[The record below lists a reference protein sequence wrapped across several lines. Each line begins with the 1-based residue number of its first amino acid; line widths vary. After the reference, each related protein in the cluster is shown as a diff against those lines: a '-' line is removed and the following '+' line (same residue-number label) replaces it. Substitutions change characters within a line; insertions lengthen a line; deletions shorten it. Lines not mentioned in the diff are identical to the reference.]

1 MRFHL
6 RSAILWDLANSGA
19 MKTLENQAEIEIM
32 QLGCRTQSWVLFK
45 MPDTVG
51 QRPPETAKVHR
62 IGRRALFLPSRAKRW
77 PCQRGL
83 RRIPQTK
90 ASADQSGGKRDCPFA
105 KD

>member
-51 QRPPETAKVHR
+51 QRPPETAKVHILHLQIFMR
-62 IGRRALFLPSRAKRW
+62 STPAEARSRYGLDRWDRRCF
-77 PCQRGL
+77 
-83 RRIPQTK
+83 
-90 ASADQSGGKRDCPFA
+90 
-105 KD
+105 